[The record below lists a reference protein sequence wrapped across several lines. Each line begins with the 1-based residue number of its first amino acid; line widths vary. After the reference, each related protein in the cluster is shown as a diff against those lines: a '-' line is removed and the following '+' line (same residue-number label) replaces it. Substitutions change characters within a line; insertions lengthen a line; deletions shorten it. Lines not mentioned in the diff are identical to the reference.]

1 MKVAQLL
8 PELNFGG
15 VERGTV
21 DLANFL
27 VSQGHDAVVISAG
40 GVLENELD
48 TEVKSLQIPISK
60 KSFSALMQFKALKE
74 IILEEEP
81 DIVHVRSR
89 FPAWIY
95 LLATIG
101 LPNHQ
106 KPILVSTFHGLYSKP
121 WYSQSMAKSDSIIS
135 ISNTVKE
142 YIKENYKV
150 STKNIINIYRGC
162 DTEKFN
168 QVPLE
173 SSWLD
178 KWFAD
183 FPQTTNKKI
192 LLMPGRITSWK
203 GIETFIELIHRLKDP
218 SLIGIV
224 MGPVA
229 NNKKTYFKKLKTLAS
244 DLNLDETKILFSD
257 GRPDIENVYKIS
269 SIVFNLSSKA
279 EPFGRTMIEAAAC
292 GSSVVGWDYGGV
304 KESLSL
310 LQSNGLAK
318 LNSMDDLE
326 VKVRGLLEVP
336 DQLILNK
343 EFTKEYQTKA
353 TLKVY
358 KELLNTES

>member
-27 VSQGHDAVVISAG
+27 VSQGHDALVISAG
-40 GVLENELD
+40 GVLESELD
-48 TEVKSLQIPISK
+48 IEVKNLQIPISN
-60 KSFSALMQFKALKE
+60 KSISALLQFNVLKK
-74 IILEEEP
+74 ILLEEKP

-95 LLATIG
+95 LLAIRG
-101 LPNHQ
+101 LADDQ

-121 WYSQSMAKSDSIIS
+121 WYSQSMAKSDLIIS
-135 ISNTVKE
+135 ISNTVE
-142 YIKENYKV
+142 QYIKENYRI
-150 STKNIINIYRGC
+150 STTNIVNIYRGC
-162 DTEKFN
+162 DTKKFN

-178 KWFAD
+178 KWFAE

-229 NNKKTYFKKLKTLAS
+229 KNKKTYFKKLKMLAS
-244 DLNLDETKILFSD
+244 DLDLDDTKILFCD
-257 GRPDIENVYKIS
+257 GRSDIENVYKIS

-279 EPFGRTMIEAAAC
+279 EPFGRTMIEAVAC
-292 GSSVVGWDYGGV
+292 GCSVVGWDYGGV

-310 LQSNGLAK
+310 LQSNGLTK

-326 VKVRGLLEVP
+326 VKVRRLLDVP

-343 EFTKEYQTKA
+343 EFKKEYQTNA

>member
-1 MKVAQLL
+1 
-8 PELNFGG
+8 
-15 VERGTV
+15 
-21 DLANFL
+21 
-27 VSQGHDAVVISAG
+27 
-40 GVLENELD
+40 
-48 TEVKSLQIPISK
+48 
-60 KSFSALMQFKALKE
+60 
-74 IILEEEP
+74 
-81 DIVHVRSR
+81 
-89 FPAWIY
+89 
-95 LLATIG
+95 
-101 LPNHQ
+101 
-106 KPILVSTFHGLYSKP
+106 
-121 WYSQSMAKSDSIIS
+121 MAKSDSIIS
-135 ISNTVKE
+135 ISNTVKQ
-142 YIKENYKV
+142 YIKDNYRI
-150 STKNIINIYRGC
+150 SNQNIVNIYRGY

-203 GIETFIELIHRLKDP
+203 GIETFVELIHRLKDP

-244 DLNLDETKILFSD
+244 DLNLDETKILFCD

>member
-21 DLANFL
+21 DLANVL
-27 VSQGHDAVVISAG
+27 VSKGHDAVVISAG
-40 GVLENELD
+40 GALENELNPD
-48 TEVKSLQIPISK
+48 VKNLKIPISK
-60 KSFSALMQFKALKE
+60 KSFSTLMQFKTLKK
-74 IILEEEP
+74 ILLEEKP

-95 LLATIG
+95 LLAIRG
-101 LPNHQ
+101 LAHDK

-135 ISNTVKE
+135 ISNTVKQ
-142 YIKENYKV
+142 YIKDNYKV
-150 STKNIINIYRGC
+150 STQNIVNIYRGC

-168 QVPLE
+168 QIPLE
-173 SSWLD
+173 SNWLD
-178 KWFAD
+178 KWFKD
-183 FPQTTNKKI
+183 FPQTINKKI

-203 GIETFIELIHRLKDP
+203 GIEKFIELIHRLKDP

-229 NNKKTYFKKLKTLAS
+229 KNKKTYFRKLKMLAS
-244 DLNLDETKILFSD
+244 DLNLDDTKILFCD
-257 GRPDIENVYKIS
+257 GRSDIENVYKIS

-292 GSSVVGWDYGGV
+292 GSSLVGWDYGGV
-304 KESLSL
+304 KESLSI
-310 LQSNGLAK
+310 LQSNGLVK

-326 VKVRGLLEVP
+326 ATVRHLLDVP
-336 DQLILNK
+336 DQLTINK
-343 EFTKEYQTKA
+343 EFTKEHQTNA
-353 TLKVY
+353 TIKVY
-358 KELLNTES
+358 KELLNTIS